1 VSVVRVKICGFTRGE
16 DVAEAV
22 AAGADAVGFI
32 SGFPGSP
39 RNLALER
46 AAELMENVPPFVD
59 KVLVTTT
66 ELMGTMMDEIHRM
79 RPDAIQLY
87 GKDPDLR
94 AAKEKLGVRV
104 IRPLLMRKGTGL
116 VETAGFD
123 ALLSDT
129 FVRGTPGGT
138 GKTSDWD
145 ACRELRDRIAPV
157 PFILSGGLNP
167 DNVREAIVLVRPFAV
182 DASSGVETY
191 PGIKDSAKV
200 RAFVKNAVGG
210 D

>member
-1 VSVVRVKICGFTRGE
+1 MKVVRVKICGLTREG

-39 RNLALER
+39 RNLALSR
-46 AAELMENVPPFVD
+46 SAELMMNVPPLVD
-59 KVLVTTT
+59 RVLVTTT
-66 ELMGTMMDEIHRM
+66 EVMGNRMDEIRRM
-79 RPDAIQLY
+79 RPDALQLY
-87 GKDPDLR
+87 GKDPHVR
-94 AAKEKLGVRV
+94 TAREKLGVKI
-104 IRPLLMRKGTGL
+104 IRPHLIGNGVGS

-129 FVRGTPGGT
+129 FVRGQSGGT
-138 GKTSDWD
+138 GRTSDWA

-182 DASSGVETY
+182 DASSGVEAY
-191 PGIKDSAKV
+191 PGIKDGAKV
-200 RAFVKNAVGG
+200 RAFVKNAAGG
-210 D
+210 E